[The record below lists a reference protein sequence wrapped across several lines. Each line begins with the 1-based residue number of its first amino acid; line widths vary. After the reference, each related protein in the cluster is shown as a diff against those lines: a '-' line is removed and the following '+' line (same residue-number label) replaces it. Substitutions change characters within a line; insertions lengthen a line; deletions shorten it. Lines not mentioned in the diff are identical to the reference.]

1 MSRGRIGVRCGK
13 MHGGTQRNSPKLAAR
28 GQKPGD
34 IYDGD
39 RNAYGNNSMK
49 WQDRISIKADVC
61 HGKAC
66 IRGRRVMVSVILA
79 SLAEGDSPQTIM
91 ANYHLAPEDIQAA
104 MLFAADMAEDR
115 FLPLEQEV
123 G

>member
-1 MSRGRIGVRCGK
+1 MR
-13 MHGGTQRNSPKLAAR
+13 
-28 GQKPGD
+28 
-34 IYDGD
+34 
-39 RNAYGNNSMK
+39 

-61 HGKAC
+61 HGRAC

-79 SLAEGDSPQTIM
+79 SLAEGDSPETIM
-91 ANYHLAPEDIQAA
+91 SSYHLAPEDIQAA

>member
-1 MSRGRIGVRCGK
+1 MR
-13 MHGGTQRNSPKLAAR
+13 
-28 GQKPGD
+28 
-34 IYDGD
+34 
-39 RNAYGNNSMK
+39 
-49 WQDRISIKADVC
+49 WQDRISINADVC

-66 IRGRRVMVSVILA
+66 IKGRRVMVSVILA
-79 SLAEGDSPQTIM
+79 SLAEGDSSETIM
-91 ANYHLAPEDIQAA
+91 ANYHVVPEDIQAA

>member
-1 MSRGRIGVRCGK
+1 
-13 MHGGTQRNSPKLAAR
+13 
-28 GQKPGD
+28 
-34 IYDGD
+34 
-39 RNAYGNNSMK
+39 MK

-66 IRGRRVMVSVILA
+66 IKGRPVMVSVIIA
-79 SLAEGDSPQTIM
+79 SLAEGDSPNTIM
-91 ANYHLAPEDIQAA
+91 ANYHLEPADIQAA

-123 G
+123 A